1 MNSLRNPCCS
11 PLRNFSQAHCLPPNI
26 AELMRD
32 PQGVISDF
40 YPRSFG
46 LDLNGKHAKWAG
58 VALLPFIDERRL
70 LAAAVHKDPCR
81 CV

>member
-1 MNSLRNPCCS
+1 
-11 PLRNFSQAHCLPPNI
+11 
-26 AELMRD
+26 MRD